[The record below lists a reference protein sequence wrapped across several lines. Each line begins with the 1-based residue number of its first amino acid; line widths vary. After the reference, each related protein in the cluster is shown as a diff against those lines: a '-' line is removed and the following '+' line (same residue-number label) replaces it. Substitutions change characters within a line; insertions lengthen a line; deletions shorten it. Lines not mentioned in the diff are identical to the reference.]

1 MMALIRA
8 AQILIKHECLLAYR
22 YPMAAINPVLFF
34 ILVVLLFPL
43 ALNAGSLLLH
53 TIGPVVLWIG
63 ILLAMLLAF
72 PRLFEAD
79 FEDGSLEQL
88 VLSPHPLPVLLF
100 AKMLAHWCVAAL
112 PLILLAP
119 CLGLIMGLKGYELKI
134 LVLGLLLGTPVVS
147 LLGGVGAALTLG
159 LEQGGLLLAL
169 LLLPLYIPLLIF
181 GVSSV
186 SMAAMGSGV
195 SGQLAIL
202 AAMLILALIST
213 PFAIASILSFRTG

>member
-1 MMALIRA
+1 MRA
-8 AQILIKHECLLAYR
+8 AQTLIKRECLLTYR
-22 YPMAAINPVLFF
+22 YPLAMMNPILFF
-34 ILVVLLFPL
+34 TLVVLLFPL
-43 ALNAGSLLLH
+43 ALNAGSALLH

-63 ILLAMLLAF
+63 ILLAMLLTL
-72 PRLFEAD
+72 PRLFETD

-88 VLSPHPLPVLLF
+88 VLSPHPLPILLF
-100 AKMLAHWCVAAL
+100 AKMLAHWCVTAL

-119 CLGLIMGLKGYELKI
+119 CLGLLMGLKGYELEV

-169 LLLPLYIPLLIF
+169 LLLPLYIPLFIF
-181 GVSSV
+181 GVSGV
-186 SMAAMGSGV
+186 SMAAMGSFVG
-195 SGQLAIL
+195 GQLAIL

-213 PFAIASILSFRTG
+213 PFAIASILRNCLL